1 MSVQILGAD
10 GRPLPPSTQKM
21 KYGALSGSGRVPYD
35 AADSFSD
42 QMANWQPAL
51 WSPDNEINIYR
62 DRIVSRMRDLA
73 RNDGWA
79 SGTITRVLDN
89 AVGANYRPIFKPDYR
104 MLRLITG
111 NKAFDA
117 TWADEYGKVIEAH
130 WRSWANDPGRYCD
143 VERKQTVSQMLRLGF
158 RHKLLDGDSL
168 LILQYRRDRL
178 GPGRGQYA
186 TTVQVVDPDRLS
198 NPQQN
203 FDMPNIRGGVE
214 IDADGAPVAY
224 HIREAHIGDWWSG
237 AKTMT
242 WQRIPRE
249 TSWGRPI
256 VIHDF
261 DMERGSQHRGVG
273 ILAPIVQRLKML
285 IKYDESELEAAIL
298 NAIFGAYV
306 ESPYDAQM
314 VSSALGDTGFGGD
327 ELSAYQTQR
336 TEYYQDKRLN
346 LQNGARIPHLFP
358 NEKIVTL
365 DAARPTSN
373 FDGFES
379 AVLRNIAAATGLST
393 QQVTQDWSDVNYSS
407 ARAAMLEAW
416 KTLTRRRD
424 DFATGTAQP
433 VASAFVEEIHSIES
447 LPLPSGAPDFLEAKA
462 AYCRARWMGP
472 GRGWV
477 DPVAEKKGAILGLDA
492 GLSTLE
498 MEVAE
503 NAGEDWEET
512 LANIHKITITYGFLY
527 PSCIYVFFMRDILN
541 SIYIVLCINR
551 KVLGLGLGL
560 HKKTGNY

>member
-1 MSVQILGAD
+1 MMSVQILGAD

-104 MLRLITG
+104 MLRLITS

-314 VSSALGDTGFGGD
+314 VSSALGDTGFGDGD

-503 NAGEDWEET
+503 NAGEDWEEVMDQRKREIDAC
-512 LANIHKITITYGFLY
+512 LERGLPLPSWAQADQFASETIKD
-527 PSCIYVFFMRDILN
+527 PEE
-541 SIYIVLCINR
+541 
-551 KVLGLGLGL
+551 K
-560 HKKTGNY
+560 

>member
-10 GRPLPPSTQKM
+10 GRPLPSTTQKM

-89 AVGANYRPIFKPDYR
+89 AIGANYRPIFKPDYR

-158 RHKLLDGDSL
+158 RHKLLDGDAL
-168 LILQYRRDRL
+168 MVLQYRTDRL

-186 TTVQVVDPDRLS
+186 TTLQIVDPDRLS

-203 FDMPNIRGGVE
+203 FDMPNVRGGVE

-237 AKTMT
+237 EKTMT

-261 DMERGSQHRGVG
+261 DMERGAQHRGMG

-298 NAIFGAYV
+298 NAIFGAYI

-314 VSSALGDTGFGGD
+314 VSSALGDAAGFGDGE

-365 DAARPTSN
+365 SAARPTSN

-424 DFATGTAQP
+424 DYATGTAQP

-447 LPLPSGAPDFLEAKA
+447 LPLPAGAPDFLDAKA

-472 GRGWV
+472 GRGWI
-477 DPVAEKKGAILGLDA
+477 DPVAEKKGSILGMNA

-498 MEVAE
+498 MEAAE
-503 NAGEDWEET
+503 NAGEDWEEMLDQRAREIEAFKERGIPLPEWAET
-512 LANIHKITITYGFLY
+512 TPPVQPINNSEAN
-527 PSCIYVFFMRDILN
+527 
-541 SIYIVLCINR
+541 
-551 KVLGLGLGL
+551 
-560 HKKTGNY
+560 

>member
-314 VSSALGDTGFGGD
+314 VSSALGDTGFGNGD

-503 NAGEDWEET
+503 NAGEDWEEVMDQRKREIDAC
-512 LANIHKITITYGFLY
+512 LERGLPLPSWAQADQFASETIKD
-527 PSCIYVFFMRDILN
+527 PEE
-541 SIYIVLCINR
+541 
-551 KVLGLGLGL
+551 K
-560 HKKTGNY
+560 

>member
-10 GRPLPPSTQKM
+10 GRPLQPSPQKM

-168 LILQYRRDRL
+168 LVLQYRRDRL

-261 DMERGSQHRGVG
+261 DMERGAQHRGIG

-314 VSSALGDTGFGGD
+314 VSSALGDTGFGDGD
-327 ELSAYQTQR
+327 ELSAYQAQR

-503 NAGEDWEET
+503 NAGEDWEEVMDQRKREIDAC
-512 LANIHKITITYGFLY
+512 LERGLPLPSWAQADQFASETIKD
-527 PSCIYVFFMRDILN
+527 PEE
-541 SIYIVLCINR
+541 
-551 KVLGLGLGL
+551 K
-560 HKKTGNY
+560 

>member
-79 SGTITRVLDN
+79 AGTITRVLDN

-104 MLRLITG
+104 MLRLVTG

-168 LILQYRRDRL
+168 LVLQYRRDRL

-203 FDMPNIRGGVE
+203 FDMPNVRGGVE
-214 IDADGAPVAY
+214 IDADGAPIAY

-261 DMERGSQHRGVG
+261 DMERGAQHRGVG

-314 VSSALGDTGFGGD
+314 VSSALGDTGFGDGE

-336 TEYYQDKRLN
+336 SEYYQDKRLN

-433 VASAFVEEIHSIES
+433 VAAAFVEEIHSIES

-503 NAGEDWEET
+503 NAGEDWEEVMDQRKREIDAC
-512 LANIHKITITYGFLY
+512 LERGLPLPSWAQADQFASETIKD
-527 PSCIYVFFMRDILN
+527 PEE
-541 SIYIVLCINR
+541 
-551 KVLGLGLGL
+551 K
-560 HKKTGNY
+560 

>member
-1 MSVQILGAD
+1 MGVQILGAD

-42 QMANWQPAL
+42 QLANWQPAL

-168 LILQYRRDRL
+168 LVLQYRRDRL

-261 DMERGSQHRGVG
+261 DMERGSQHRGIG

-314 VSSALGDTGFGGD
+314 VSSALGDTGFGDGD

-503 NAGEDWEET
+503 NAGEDWEEVMDQRKREIDAC
-512 LANIHKITITYGFLY
+512 LERGLPLPSWAQADQFASETIKD
-527 PSCIYVFFMRDILN
+527 PEE
-541 SIYIVLCINR
+541 
-551 KVLGLGLGL
+551 K
-560 HKKTGNY
+560 

>member
-1 MSVQILGAD
+1 MSVKILGLN
-10 GRPLPPSTQKM
+10 GEPLPPSNAKL
-21 KYGALSGSGRVPYD
+21 KFNALSGSGRVPYD
-35 AADSFSD
+35 AADSYSD
-42 QMANWQPAL
+42 QLANWQPAL

-89 AVGANYRPIFKPDYR
+89 AVGANFRPIFKPDYR
-104 MLRLITG
+104 MLRLLTG
-111 NKAFDA
+111 NKSFDA
-117 TWADEYGKVIEAH
+117 TWAEEYGKVIEAH

-158 RHKLLDGDSL
+158 RHKLLDGDAL
-168 LILQYRRDRL
+168 AVLQYRPDRL
-178 GPGRGQYA
+178 GAGKGRYA
-186 TTVQVVDPDRLS
+186 TTMQIIDPDRLS

-203 FDMPNIRGGVE
+203 FDKANVRGGVE

-224 HIREAHIGDWWSG
+224 HIREAHMGDWWS
-237 AKTMT
+237 AEKTMS
-242 WQRIPRE
+242 WKRVKRE
-249 TSWGRPI
+249 TAWGRP
-256 VIHDF
+256 VVVHDF
-261 DMERGSQHRGVG
+261 DMERGAQHRGMG

-298 NAIFGAYV
+298 NAIFGAYI

-314 VSSALGDTGFGGD
+314 VSSALGDAGFGDGE

-336 TEYYQDKRLN
+336 AEYYEDKRLN

-365 DAARPTSN
+365 SAERPTSN

-379 AVLRNIAAATGLST
+379 AVLRNIASATGLST
-393 QQVTQDWSDVNYSS
+393 QQVTQDWSKVNYSS
-407 ARAAMLEAW
+407 ARAAIVEAW

-424 DFATGTAQP
+424 DFSVGFSQPIGT
-433 VASAFVEEIHSIES
+433 AFVEEIHDTEA
-447 LPLPSGAPDFLEAKA
+447 LPLPNNAPDFLEAKA
-462 AYCRARWMGP
+462 AYSRARWMGP

-477 DPVAEKKGAILGLDA
+477 DPVSEKKGAILGMNA

-498 MEVAE
+498 MEAAE
-503 NAGEDWEET
+503 NAGEDWEEMLDQRAREIEAFKERGIPLPEWAEPFPT
-512 LANIHKITITYGFLY
+512 QQPNNNTEAK
-527 PSCIYVFFMRDILN
+527 
-541 SIYIVLCINR
+541 
-551 KVLGLGLGL
+551 
-560 HKKTGNY
+560 

>member
-1 MSVQILGAD
+1 MMSVQILGAD

-503 NAGEDWEET
+503 NAGEDWEEVMDQRKREIDAC
-512 LANIHKITITYGFLY
+512 LERGLPLPSWAQADQFASETIKD
-527 PSCIYVFFMRDILN
+527 PEE
-541 SIYIVLCINR
+541 
-551 KVLGLGLGL
+551 K
-560 HKKTGNY
+560 

>member
-1 MSVQILGAD
+1 MMSVQILGAD

-314 VSSALGDTGFGGD
+314 VSSALGDTGFGDGD
-327 ELSAYQTQR
+327 ELSAYQAQR

-503 NAGEDWEET
+503 NAGEDWEEVMDQRKREIDAC
-512 LANIHKITITYGFLY
+512 LERGLPLPSWAQADQFASETIKD
-527 PSCIYVFFMRDILN
+527 PEE
-541 SIYIVLCINR
+541 
-551 KVLGLGLGL
+551 K
-560 HKKTGNY
+560 

>member
-1 MSVQILGAD
+1 MSVQILGLTD
-10 GRPLPPSTQKM
+10 VLLPPSTQKM

-79 SGTITRVLDN
+79 AGTITRVLDN

-104 MLRLITG
+104 MLRLVTG

-168 LILQYRRDRL
+168 LVLQYRRDRL

-203 FDMPNIRGGVE
+203 FDMPNVRGGVE
-214 IDADGAPVAY
+214 IDADGAPIAY

-261 DMERGSQHRGVG
+261 DMERGAQHRGVG

-314 VSSALGDTGFGGD
+314 VSSALGDTGFGDGE

-336 TEYYQDKRLN
+336 SEYYQDKRLN

-433 VASAFVEEIHSIES
+433 VAAAFVEEIHSIES

-503 NAGEDWEET
+503 NAGEDWEEVMDQRKREIDAC
-512 LANIHKITITYGFLY
+512 LERGLPLPSWAQADQFASETIKD
-527 PSCIYVFFMRDILN
+527 PEE
-541 SIYIVLCINR
+541 
-551 KVLGLGLGL
+551 K
-560 HKKTGNY
+560 

>member
-21 KYGALSGSGRVPYD
+21 KFGALSGSGRVPYD

-503 NAGEDWEET
+503 NAGEDWEEVMDQRKREIDAC
-512 LANIHKITITYGFLY
+512 LERGLPLPSWAQADQFASETIKD
-527 PSCIYVFFMRDILN
+527 PEE
-541 SIYIVLCINR
+541 
-551 KVLGLGLGL
+551 K
-560 HKKTGNY
+560 

>member
-1 MSVQILGAD
+1 MMTVQILGAD
-10 GRPLPPSTQKM
+10 GRPLPPSAPKM

-79 SGTITRVLDN
+79 SGSITRVLDN
-89 AVGANYRPIFKPDYR
+89 AVGACYRPVFKPDYR
-104 MLRLITG
+104 MLRQLTG

-117 TWADEYGKVIEAH
+117 VWAAEYSRFITAH
-130 WRSWANDPGRYCD
+130 WRSWANDKGRYCD
-143 VERKQTVSQMLRLGF
+143 VERKQTVSQMLRLAF
-158 RHKLLDGDSL
+158 RHKLLDGDAL
-168 LILQYRRDRL
+168 AVLQYRPDRL
-178 GPGRGQYA
+178 GHGKARYA
-186 TTVQVVDPDRLS
+186 TTVQIIDPDRLS
-198 NPQQN
+198 NPQHN

-214 IDADGAPVAY
+214 IDSDGAPIAY
-224 HIREAHIGDWWSG
+224 HIREAHMGDWWAG
-237 AKTMT
+237 KKTMT
-242 WQRIPRE
+242 WNRIQRE
-249 TSWGRPI
+249 TSWGRP
-256 VIHDF
+256 VVVHDF
-261 DMERGSQHRGVG
+261 DMERGAQHRGIG
-273 ILAPIVQRLKML
+273 ILAPIVQKLKML

-298 NAIFGAYV
+298 NAIFGAYI

-314 VSSALGDTGFGGD
+314 VASALGDTGDFTGD

-365 DAARPTSN
+365 SAARPTSN

-379 AVLRNIAAATGLST
+379 AVLRNISAATGLSA

-424 DFATGTAQP
+424 DFSNGFAQP
-433 VASAFVEEIHSIES
+433 IAVAFAEEIHDVEDV
-447 LPLPSGAPDFLEAKA
+447 PLPNDAPDFMDASA
-462 AYCRARWMGP
+462 SYCRARWMGP

-477 DPVAEKKGAILGLDA
+477 DPVAEKKGAILSMEA
-492 GLSTLE
+492 GFSTLE

-503 NAGEDWEET
+503 NMGEDWEE
-512 LANIHKITITYGFLY
+512 LVDQRSYELQRFKE
-527 PSCIYVFFMRDILN
+527 
-541 SIYIVLCINR
+541 
-551 KVLGLGLGL
+551 LGLPPPSWAVAEEFAPNPDN
-560 HKKTGNY
+560 KQEAK